1 MHCNAHGA
9 RQGLVYRLSVFF
21 PVLPFRLPKDNATSY
36 VMAWCALVL
45 VCCIGWLLR
54 WYLLLLLQQLLVLP
68 TAGEAASV
76 VLMGDR
82 LSQVVDC
89 ISLGTATLNK
99 IKQNLAWALI
109 YNVIGI
115 PLAAGALLPSM
126 GLALNPSAAGG
137 MMAFSSV
144 AVVSNSL
151 LLRSQYGAAASA
163 RHQHVGSSSSNVLS
177 GAAGRV

>member
-1 MHCNAHGA
+1 M
-9 RQGLVYRLSVFF
+9 
-21 PVLPFRLPKDNATSY
+21 
-36 VMAWCALVL
+36 
-45 VCCIGWLLR
+45 
-54 WYLLLLLQQLLVLP
+54 
-68 TAGEAASV
+68 

-89 ISLGTATLNK
+89 ISLGKATLNK

-151 LLRSQYGAAASA
+151 LLRAQYAADADARHAKLTASAASTA
-163 RHQHVGSSSSNVLS
+163 AVGSTS
-177 GAAGRV
+177 

>member
-1 MHCNAHGA
+1 M
-9 RQGLVYRLSVFF
+9 
-21 PVLPFRLPKDNATSY
+21 
-36 VMAWCALVL
+36 
-45 VCCIGWLLR
+45 
-54 WYLLLLLQQLLVLP
+54 
-68 TAGEAASV
+68 

-82 LSQVVDC
+82 LSQVLDC
-89 ISLGTATLNK
+89 ITLGSATLNK

-151 LLRSQYGAAASA
+151 LLRAQYAAAAAASHA
-163 RHQHVGSSSSNVLS
+163 HDSGSSAA
-177 GAAGRV
+177 AAGLGSGSAAGSQV

>member
-1 MHCNAHGA
+1 
-9 RQGLVYRLSVFF
+9 
-21 PVLPFRLPKDNATSY
+21 
-36 VMAWCALVL
+36 
-45 VCCIGWLLR
+45 
-54 WYLLLLLQQLLVLP
+54 
-68 TAGEAASV
+68 
-76 VLMGDR
+76 MGDR

-89 ISLGTATLNK
+89 ITLGQATLNK

-109 YNVIGI
+109 YNVVGI

-126 GLALNPSAAGG
+126 GVALNPSAAGG

-151 LLRSQYGAAASA
+151 LLRAQYMAGAAK
-163 RHQHVGSSSSNVLS
+163 RHLQGSGGSSSSGIDGSSEFS